1 MAPRG
6 ALGQEAKH
14 SAQIGHRSPSPGLN
28 ARSLT
33 VFELAGLRSP
43 LERIGISPHPLVPYP
58 WDSSFSLSQW
68 APAEEAELIEEE
80 QEVWG
85 GEIVAATVK
94 EKTYSGQAGVVVGE
108 LEHWIVTFPVHLS
121 LADPQ

>member
-6 ALGQEAKH
+6 ALGRKAKH
-14 SAQIGHRSPSPGLN
+14 SAWIGLRSLSPGFG

-33 VFELAGLRSP
+33 VFELAGLRPSP
-43 LERIGISPHPLVPYP
+43 ERIRIFPHPWVPYP

-68 APAEEAELIEEE
+68 AQAEEAELIEEE

-85 GEIVAATVK
+85 GEIATATWK
-94 EKTYSGQAGVVVGE
+94 RKT
-108 LEHWIVTFPVHLS
+108 LS
-121 LADPQ
+121 R

>member
-6 ALGQEAKH
+6 AWGREAKH
-14 SAQIGHRSPSPGLN
+14 L
-28 ARSLT
+28 ARI
-33 VFELAGLRSP
+33 GLRSLSLCLGRIGP
-43 LERIGISPHPLVPYP
+43 RSFSLCFGAQFLTVSELARLHPSLERIGIFPRPWVLSP

-85 GEIVAATVK
+85 GEIVAAT
-94 EKTYSGQAGVVVGE
+94 
-108 LEHWIVTFPVHLS
+108 
-121 LADPQ
+121 

>member
-6 ALGQEAKH
+6 AWVREAKH
-14 SAQIGHRSPSPGLN
+14 SARI
-28 ARSLT
+28 
-33 VFELAGLRSP
+33 GLRSLSLCLGRIGLQP
-43 LERIGISPHPLVPYP
+43 LSLCSSTQSLTISELARIYPSLERIGIFPRPWVLSP

-85 GEIVAATVK
+85 GEIVVAT
-94 EKTYSGQAGVVVGE
+94 
-108 LEHWIVTFPVHLS
+108 
-121 LADPQ
+121 

>member
-1 MAPRG
+1 MRRLHNRLRRLQGSSWMRLPTMAPHG

-14 SAQIGHRSPSPGLN
+14 STQIGHRSLSLGLD

-33 VFELAGLRSP
+33 VFELAGLRHLP
-43 LERIGISPHPLVPYP
+43 ERIGIFPHPLVPYP

-80 QEVWG
+80 QEVSG
-85 GEIVAATVK
+85 RKIVAATWK
-94 EKTYSGQAGVVVGE
+94 RKT
-108 LEHWIVTFPVHLS
+108 
-121 LADPQ
+121 